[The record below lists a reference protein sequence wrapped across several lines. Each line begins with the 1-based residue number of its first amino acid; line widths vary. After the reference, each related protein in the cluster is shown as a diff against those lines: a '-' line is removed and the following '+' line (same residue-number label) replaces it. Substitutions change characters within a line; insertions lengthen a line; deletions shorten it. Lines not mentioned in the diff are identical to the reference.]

1 MKAVQDLT
9 RFPYPSRVA
18 DLRRTFD
25 VLCNRH
31 QRFSNRV
38 KAVLKTHRAFVFIS
52 TVTFI
57 ALMYVNQQALIYQMG
72 LNVKENH
79 QIYSKLVDHN
89 RILVYNVLNLKSPVS
104 LKKRLLA
111 EKVEL
116 NMPRKWQVVK
126 LESSPAKL
134 VRRDVAKKGLFANLF
149 VIAREAEA
157 SPNNNSSSLSK
168 SD

>member
-1 MKAVQDLT
+1 MKVVRDLR
-9 RFPYPSRVA
+9 RFPYPSRVTDA
-18 DLRRTFD
+18 RRTFD
-25 VLCNRH
+25 VLCNAL

-38 KAVLKTHRAFVFIS
+38 KAVLKTHRALVFIS
-52 TVTFI
+52 MVTFI
-57 ALMYVNQQALIYQMG
+57 ALMYVNLQALTYQMG
-72 LNVKENH
+72 LNVKENY

-111 EKVEL
+111 KKVEL

-126 LESSPAKL
+126 VESSPAKL
-134 VRRDVAKKGLFANLF
+134 VRRDIAKKGLFANLF

-157 SPNNNSSSLSK
+157 SPNVNSSSSIK
-168 SD
+168 Y